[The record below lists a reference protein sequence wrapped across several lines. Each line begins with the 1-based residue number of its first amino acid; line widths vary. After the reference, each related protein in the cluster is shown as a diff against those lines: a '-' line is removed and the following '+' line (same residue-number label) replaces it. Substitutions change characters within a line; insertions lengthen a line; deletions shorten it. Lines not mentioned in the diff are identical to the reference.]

1 MPLQRR
7 LPKSGFRS
15 HMSPLVAEVRLSEL
29 AKLQGTEVTLDALK
43 AANLIPLH
51 VLRAR
56 IMSSGSVTRAYTVR
70 GIHLTKGARVAIEA
84 AGGKLEE
91 AAA

>member
-7 LPKSGFRS
+7 LPKTGFRS
-15 HMSPLVAEVRLSEL
+15 KMSPLVAQVRLSEL
-29 AKLQGTEVTLDALK
+29 AKLQGHEVTLDSLK

-56 IMSSGSVTRAYTVR
+56 VMSSGKVEKAYTVR
-70 GIHLTKGARVAIEA
+70 GIHLTKGARAAIEA

-91 AAA
+91 VAA